1 VASHIDTH
9 PVVPGSTQATHW
21 TCPQAPIGGAGRTH
35 HLKYP
40 SNKCAYCGVSRP
52 DLEARHKKILEDA

>member
-1 VASHIDTH
+1 MATHIDTH
-9 PVVPGSTQATHW
+9 PVVEGSTQATHW
-21 TCPQAPIGGAGRTH
+21 TCPQAPVARATH

-40 SNKCAYCGVSRP
+40 SNKCVYCGVSRP